1 LLVFKRLT
9 MVFVSASLISNGAT
23 NVYYDEQMM
32 GE

>member
-1 LLVFKRLT
+1 
-9 MVFVSASLISNGAT
+9 MVFVFASLISNGAT